1 MSEAIVPDSEARGLV
16 ARLPAVPRAL
26 ALLARLDRPIGWW
39 LLFWPGAWAVAL
51 AGGARERWP
60 LVLWLLLNRS
70 MSAGHIL
77 LGTLLALAIPRLTAG
92 LRPLP
97 VHIHSPWAAF
107 KLACTVVVDTTQSNM
122 AVVRLLLRPSTRKHP
137 ARFVRIPLEMRD
149 PNALATLAMIVCI
162 TPGTVW
168 AELALDRS
176 ALLLHVLEVDDP
188 EAVIAHVKQRYERP
202 LMEIFE

>member
-1 MSEAIVPDSEARGLV
+1 MKRIVH
-16 ARLPAVPRAL
+16 
-26 ALLARLDRPIGWW
+26 ALLPTPVLSI
-39 LLFWPGAWAVAL
+39 AL
-51 AGGARERWP
+51 

-176 ALLLHVLEVDDP
+176 ALLLHLLELDDP

>member
-1 MSEAIVPDSEARGLV
+1 MKRIVH
-16 ARLPAVPRAL
+16 
-26 ALLARLDRPIGWW
+26 ALLPTPVLSI
-39 LLFWPGAWAVAL
+39 AL
-51 AGGARERWP
+51 

-122 AVVRLLLRPSTRKHP
+122 PWCGCCCGPALESTRRVLCAFP
-137 ARFVRIPLEMRD
+137 WRC
-149 PNALATLAMIVCI
+149 ATP
-162 TPGTVW
+162 TPW
-168 AELALDRS
+168 
-176 ALLLHVLEVDDP
+176 
-188 EAVIAHVKQRYERP
+188 QRWP
-202 LMEIFE
+202 